1 MSEVEHPIQSTA
13 SLMKA
18 LAIAVVIAAI
28 LFVTLVLPIEFG
40 IDPTGLGDRLGVI
53 NLISAEPEPPVVERA
68 GEAALTFR
76 SDETVIAV
84 PANSG
89 LEYKFFLDQHGSLNY
104 EWSLDSDSALY
115 FDLHGEP
122 QGDTTGYFESY
133 GAATVNTMKGT
144 ITTPFAGSHGWYW
157 RNGTDEAVNVTLT
170 TQGNYEI
177 IGLK

>member
-1 MSEVEHPIQSTA
+1 MSEIEHTIQSTA
-13 SLMKA
+13 SLIKA
-18 LAIAVVIAAI
+18 LAIAVIVAVV

-40 IDPTGLGDRLGVI
+40 IDPTGLGDRLGVV
-53 NLISAEPEPPVVERA
+53 NLISAEPEAPVVARA
-68 GEAALTFR
+68 GEGELAFR

-84 PANSG
+84 AANSG

-104 EWSLDSDSALY
+104 DWSLDSDAALY

-122 QGDTTGYFESY
+122 EGDTTGYFESY
-133 GAATVNTMKGT
+133 GAATVGAMKGT

-157 RNGTDEAVNVTLT
+157 RNDTGEDVNVTLV

>member
-1 MSEVEHPIQSTA
+1 MSEIEHPIQSTA
-13 SLMKA
+13 SLVKA
-18 LAIAVVIAAI
+18 LAIAVTVAAI

-40 IDPTGLGDRLGVI
+40 IDPTGLGDRFGVI
-53 NLISAEPEPPVVERA
+53 NLISTEPEAPVVDRV
-68 GEAALTFR
+68 GEGDLAFR
-76 SDETVIAV
+76 SDETVIDV

-104 EWSLDSDSALY
+104 EWSLDTDATLY

-133 GAATVNTMKGT
+133 GAATAGSMKGT

-157 RNGTDEAVNVTLT
+157 RNDTDEDANVTLK

>member
-1 MSEVEHPIQSTA
+1 MSEIEHTIQSTA

-18 LAIAVVIAAI
+18 LAIAVFVAAI

-40 IDPTGLGDRLGVI
+40 IDPTGLGDRLGVV
-53 NLISAEPEPPVVERA
+53 NLISAEPEPEVVERA
-68 GEAALTFR
+68 GEGDMAFR

-89 LEYKFFLDQHGSLNY
+89 LEYKFFVDQHGSLNY
-104 EWSLDSDSALY
+104 EWNLDSDIALY

-133 GAATVNTMKGT
+133 AAATVNAMKGT
-144 ITTPFAGSHGWYW
+144 LTTPFAGSHGWYW
-157 RNGTDEAVNVTLT
+157 RNDTNEDVNVTLT

>member
-1 MSEVEHPIQSTA
+1 MSEVEHTIQSTA
-13 SLMKA
+13 NLLKA
-18 LAIAVVIAAI
+18 LAIAVVVAAI

-53 NLISAEPEPPVVERA
+53 NLISAEPEAPILERA
-68 GEAALTFR
+68 GEGDLAFR
-76 SDETVIAV
+76 SDEAVIAV

-89 LEYKFFLDQHGSLNY
+89 LEYKFFLGQFASLNY
-104 EWSLDSDSALY
+104 EWSLDSDSVLF

-122 QGDTTGYFESY
+122 QGDTTGYFESF
-133 GAATVNTMKGT
+133 GAGTSNGMKGT

-157 RNGTDEAVNVTLT
+157 RNRTGEAVNVTLK

>member
-1 MSEVEHPIQSTA
+1 MSEIEHTIQSTA

-18 LAIAVVIAAI
+18 LAIAVIVAAA

-40 IDPTGLGDRLGVI
+40 IDPTGLGDKLGVL
-53 NLISAEPEPPVVERA
+53 NLISAEPETQIVARD
-68 GEAALTFR
+68 GESDLAFR
-76 SDETVIAV
+76 SDEIVIAV

-89 LEYKFFLDQHGSLNY
+89 LEYKFYLKQHSSLNY
-104 EWSLDSDSALY
+104 EWSLDSDSVLY

-133 GAATVNTMKGT
+133 GAANVDSMKGT

-157 RNGTDEAVNVTLT
+157 RNGSDKDVNVTLV

>member
-1 MSEVEHPIQSTA
+1 MSEIEYTIQSTA
-13 SLMKA
+13 SLLKA
-18 LAIAVVIAAI
+18 LAIAVVVAAI

-53 NLISAEPEPPVVERA
+53 NLISAEPEPQVVERA
-68 GEAALTFR
+68 GGDLVFR

-89 LEYKFFLDQHGSLNY
+89 LEYKFFLDQHSSLNY
-104 EWSLDSDSALY
+104 EWSLDSDRALY

-133 GAATVNTMKGT
+133 GAATVNAMKGT

-157 RNGTDEAVNVTLT
+157 RNETDEAVNVTLT